1 MTKGLLGCAV
11 GLLCCCA
18 QGLCAEPPDRAAVV
32 RELLSRSRLL
42 EDIHFRVPVAVWE
55 RYAREKEAG
64 LATVPPP
71 AAMIADKGVYH
82 LRVPAERKPTLA
94 VTLAFQVLS
103 PDKVRNLPVLAD
115 DYAWEKVTVDGRPAA
130 LPTMDRFLRYS
141 PAAPGRHVVRAE
153 AALRKVGRG
162 GGEVALRIPRT
173 VQTHVR
179 FDSPGAW
186 EVSCSSVHRP
196 IRGDGEKGTHGLLA
210 AAPRGNLRIV
220 FRPVA
225 VRFDRAPSYR
235 LRGQV
240 AWNLDAAAAQV
251 TARIDVEISGGASDR
266 IDLLLPAG
274 AGNLRVTG
282 TDVREVRRQG
292 DQAAVHLRGKV
303 RERTALRV
311 RYDLPAGKGGVRK
324 FGRLGV
330 RDGHWAGG
338 TLVVTNTAGSCEV
351 VPQSAKGLR
360 ATALAAV
367 PEAAAAILSGPAG
380 LAYEIAAPA
389 WSLDTDVVDLAEFAL
404 RETIADLA
412 HYQIALLD
420 DGTMLCK
427 ARYEVRNRSRQF
439 LRVDLPPGSL
449 ALQGRVND
457 KLAPVSPNPLA
468 PDSYLLPL
476 VRSAASIRGL
486 VSFPVEIVFLNRVA
500 PLRGGDRAAVPL
512 PRVDLPIAYAW
523 VEAYLP
529 DGMKAARWSGPMRHV
544 DRYASETATESLT
557 YGRSQLAEGYAA
569 DQRMRAGEVRVATR
583 PAAGP

>member
-1 MTKGLLGCAV
+1 VTKGLLGCAV

-103 PDKVRNLPVLAD
+103 PDKVRNLPVLDGA
-115 DYAWEKVTVDGRPAA
+115 YAWEKVTVDGRPAA

-292 DQAAVHLRGKV
+292 DQAAVHLRGTV

-367 PEAAAAILSGPAG
+367 PEAAAAILSGPAV

-486 VSFPVEIVFLNRVA
+486 VSFPVEIVFLH
-500 PLRGGDRAAVPL
+500 RGEAL
-512 PRVDLPIAYAW
+512 PR
-523 VEAYLP
+523 
-529 DGMKAARWSGPMRHV
+529 GPF
-544 DRYASETATESLT
+544 
-557 YGRSQLAEGYAA
+557 EGPEP
-569 DQRMRAGEVRVATR
+569 RA
-583 PAAGP
+583 